1 MMNQPKIILADE
13 PTGNLD
19 PASSEN
25 ILKLL
30 HNINTKEGT
39 TIIMVTHNMELIKK
53 APGRVLIINKGRIV
67 KDIPKEE
74 ISKVMGMDS

>member
-1 MMNQPKIILADE
+1 MNKPKIILADE

-19 PASSEN
+19 PVSSDN

-30 HNINTKEGT
+30 HDINSKEGT

-53 APGRVLIINKGRIV
+53 APGRVLIINKGKII

-74 ISKVMGMDS
+74 ILKVMG

>member
-1 MMNQPKIILADE
+1 MMNNPKVILADE

-25 ILKLL
+25 VLNLL
-30 HNINTKEGT
+30 HDINKQKGT

-53 APGRVLIINKGRIV
+53 APGRVLIINKGRII
-67 KDIPKEE
+67 KDIPKEQ
-74 ISKVMGMDS
+74 ISKVLEK